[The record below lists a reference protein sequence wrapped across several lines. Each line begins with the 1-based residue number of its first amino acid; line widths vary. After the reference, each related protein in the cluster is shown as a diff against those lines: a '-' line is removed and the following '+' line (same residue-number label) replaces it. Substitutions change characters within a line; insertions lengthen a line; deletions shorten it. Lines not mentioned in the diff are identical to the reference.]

1 MEVMVMVM
9 AEALVVAMK
18 ILSVNILGFILQLDA
33 IGFEK
38 KISIS
43 FFPNLTA
50 GQNINTFQVQGS
62 AGEMVKSKGVLPGP
76 GRKAGGD

>member
-1 MEVMVMVM
+1 MSQWKCDHEVKFDFREEREEAMVEAMEVMVMVM

-38 KISIS
+38 KSQS
-43 FFPNLTA
+43 PFFL
-50 GQNINTFQVQGS
+50 I
-62 AGEMVKSKGVLPGP
+62 
-76 GRKAGGD
+76 